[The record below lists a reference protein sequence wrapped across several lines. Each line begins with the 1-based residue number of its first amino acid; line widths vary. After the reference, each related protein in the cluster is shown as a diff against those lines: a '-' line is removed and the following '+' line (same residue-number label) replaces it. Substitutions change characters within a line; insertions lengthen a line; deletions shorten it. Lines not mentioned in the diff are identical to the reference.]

1 MQTHTYLQATILNGT
16 IEKTSD
22 LSTRR
27 SQRAQSLSVF
37 QTPLG
42 SSNVSAFSA
51 CSAVKLGGIV
61 ISLEKSIV
69 PILPRYT
76 AGSRV
81 LLLWGNSL
89 SLINYLKQYY
99 QSESQYRDVSPYFT
113 LISNLKTVL
122 FTRENNKAKNRSGYE
137 RNGKKVQIL

>member
-1 MQTHTYLQATILNGT
+1 
-16 IEKTSD
+16 
-22 LSTRR
+22 
-27 SQRAQSLSVF
+27 
-37 QTPLG
+37 
-42 SSNVSAFSA
+42 
-51 CSAVKLGGIV
+51 V